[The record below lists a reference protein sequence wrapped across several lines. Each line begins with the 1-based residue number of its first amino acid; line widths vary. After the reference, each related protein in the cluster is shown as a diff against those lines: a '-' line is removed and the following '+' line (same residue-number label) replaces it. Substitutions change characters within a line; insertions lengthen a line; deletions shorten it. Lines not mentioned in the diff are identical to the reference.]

1 MTAIS
6 TLIFDLDGL
15 LSDTERLHRRA
26 YQEALRFFGVEL
38 PDEQYDE
45 HWVRNG
51 LGIREFADR
60 HGLDLDPTEV
70 RPLKAARYRE
80 LVRAQAQPMRGA
92 LAALNTLRHHKTL
105 ALATASEKPDAY
117 TVIETLGIAE
127 VFSCIATKANA
138 ARVKPAPDIYL
149 WVASELQVDPSECL
163 VLEDSERGVAAA
175 HAAGM
180 RSIAIPNDQTRG
192 NDFSKATMRLPSLE
206 DLTLEA
212 IEEANQQPLCRGV
225 ACVPGRRLR

>member
-1 MTAIS
+1 MMPIS

-26 YQEALRFFGVEL
+26 YQEALSLFGIEL

-51 LGIREFADR
+51 LGIREYADR
-60 HGLDLDPTEV
+60 HGLDLEPTEV
-70 RPLKAARYRE
+70 RPHKASRYRE
-80 LVRAQAQPMRGA
+80 LVRAEAEPMRGA
-92 LAALNTLRHHKTL
+92 LDALNALRHHKTL

-117 TVIETLGIAE
+117 TVIETLGIVE

-149 WVASELQVDPSECL
+149 WVASELGVDPSECL
-163 VLEDSERGVAAA
+163 VLEDSERGIAAA
-175 HAAGM
+175 HAARM
-180 RSIAIPNDQTRG
+180 RSIAVPNDQTRG
-192 NDFSKATMRLPSLE
+192 NDFSKATMRLSSLE
-206 DLTLEA
+206 DLTLET
-212 IEEANQQPLCRGV
+212 IEEVEQQPFYTGV
-225 ACVPGRRLR
+225 A